1 MITSGFTNAPVT
13 KLLVFGIILT
23 SFLATLTDTK
33 YFFWIEVWPHLL
45 DYAQFWRLLT
55 WQVCY
60 TNSTEVLFAA
70 MSLYQLRI
78 IERLWGTRKFASF
91 LIATLPYTTL
101 LPPILLA
108 TIIRPISGA
117 YINYLPAGPTPILF
131 ALLAQ
136 YHAAIPYIYK
146 YRLSS
151 PVPATGSSER
161 EYGLELTSKATSYLL
176 PLQLAFSQLPGS
188 AIAAGIGWIVGFAY
202 RREVLPGAARWRV
215 PSWAIG
221 DSGQKERYASLRR
234 RMEGEAGRA
243 TGIETQRQGEGAR
256 RRGMVGGLID
266 QFRGAALCGPT
277 IAIEV
282 GEGDSKANFQVF
294 EGILCQF
301 EWFAR
306 ALKKDR
312 FKGKERKITL
322 PETSEKVFKYFQYFA
337 FFGKVDFHDQV
348 RDFDEGSVQHSIQEM
363 VDLWVFCDTYDI
375 AELQIYAI
383 VQLRRLLQWSC
394 EWHYRINDDTLALA
408 HASTNEDSHLRIIFA
423 EFIVQ
428 RIQEFGDPESKYE
441 FLGEYTGFISEL
453 YRAKGRYD
461 QTQLGSGPVTFPM
474 SFSDLTSYNVL
485 QISESWQAV

>member
-33 YFFWIEVWPHLL
+33 YFFWIEVRPHLL

-215 PSWAIG
+215 PSWVIG

-266 QFRGAALCGPT
+266 QFRGA
-277 IAIEV
+277 
-282 GEGDSKANFQVF
+282 
-294 EGILCQF
+294 
-301 EWFAR
+301 
-306 ALKKDR
+306 
-312 FKGKERKITL
+312 
-322 PETSEKVFKYFQYFA
+322 
-337 FFGKVDFHDQV
+337 
-348 RDFDEGSVQHSIQEM
+348 
-363 VDLWVFCDTYDI
+363 
-375 AELQIYAI
+375 
-383 VQLRRLLQWSC
+383 
-394 EWHYRINDDTLALA
+394 
-408 HASTNEDSHLRIIFA
+408 
-423 EFIVQ
+423 
-428 RIQEFGDPESKYE
+428 
-441 FLGEYTGFISEL
+441 
-453 YRAKGRYD
+453 
-461 QTQLGSGPVTFPM
+461 
-474 SFSDLTSYNVL
+474 
-485 QISESWQAV
+485 